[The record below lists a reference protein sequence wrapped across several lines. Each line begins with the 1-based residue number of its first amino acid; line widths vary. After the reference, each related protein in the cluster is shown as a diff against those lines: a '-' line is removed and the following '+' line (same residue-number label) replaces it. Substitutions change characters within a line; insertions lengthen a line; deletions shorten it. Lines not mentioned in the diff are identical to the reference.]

1 MISITEMLDEFHT
14 RPGIDIGAPDG
25 PTLDVPGLYQRQG
38 FLEEEVRELRE
49 ALEAHDLI
57 KFADALGDIE
67 YVLHGTAW
75 RTGIP
80 LLEVVAEIHASNMT
94 KTAAPGDGKAIKG
107 PNYQRPDV
115 AGVLQR
121 ARRG

>member
-49 ALEAHDLI
+49 ALEAHDLN
-57 KFADALGDIE
+57 
-67 YVLHGTAW
+67 GTAW
-75 RTGIP
+75 LTGIP